1 MSEEGHF
8 TIERLRELQ
17 DKVNALEKKV
27 VQLEEECSLHEKLND
42 ASIDRILAF
51 DENLKIIAWNKTSE
65 LITGIPSE
73 EVIGE
78 HLYTVFP
85 DLKICE
91 KTTDAISNALKGF
104 KSFVPAD
111 KVPYEGGYY
120 ENHYIPL
127 KENDKVTGV
136 LNIKH
141 DVAHRVKYEQELKS
155 LNRALV
161 KKNKELKQKNA
172 EISSFTHITSHD
184 LKEPAR
190 KIYTFSELILSKEGA
205 NLTDTGRKYFK
216 RIQIAAQRMGM
227 LTDDI
232 LTYSQLN
239 AEEEQV
245 QDVDM
250 NHVVAIVKDNLTER
264 IIEKDAVVTCGVL
277 PTVKGYRTMLLQ
289 LFSHLI
295 QNALKFQQSGNRPEV
310 NIHAETVKA
319 TEVKELDLPGEPDYI
334 RFTVSDNGIGFDK
347 KYAGR
352 IFQMFQRLHNA
363 EDYPGTGMGLAL
375 CLKITEI
382 HHGTITAEG
391 TQGKGSKFQIYL
403 PGH

>member
-1 MSEEGHF
+1 MNEEGHS
-8 TIERLRELQ
+8 TERLKELQ
-17 DKVNALEKKV
+17 DKITALEKKV
-27 VQLEEECSLHEKLND
+27 VQLEEECTLHEKLND

-51 DENLKIIAWNKTSE
+51 DENLKIVAWNKTSE

-78 HLYTVFP
+78 HIYTVFP
-85 DLKICE
+85 NLKNCE
-91 KTTDAISNALKGF
+91 KTTEAISKALKGY

-111 KVPYEGGYY
+111 KVQYEGGFY

-127 KENDKVTGV
+127 KENDKISGV

-190 KIYTFSELILSKEGA
+190 KIYTFSELILSKESEH
-205 NLTDTGRKYFK
+205 LTETGRKYFK

-239 AEEEQV
+239 TEEEQV

-250 NHVVAIVKDNLTER
+250 NNVLAIVMDNLTER
-264 IIEKDAVVTCGVL
+264 VVEKDAVVSIPLL

-289 LFSHLI
+289 LFSHLL
-295 QNALKFQQSGNRPEV
+295 QNALKFQQPGKRPEI
-310 NIHAETVKA
+310 NIEAETVKA
-319 TEVKELDLPGEPDYI
+319 SEVKELDVPGELNYI
-334 RFTVSDNGIGFDK
+334 RFTVLDNGIGFDK
-347 KYAGR
+347 KYANK

-363 EDYPGTGMGLAL
+363 EDFPGTGMGLAL
-375 CLKITEI
+375 CLKIAEI
-382 HHGTITAEG
+382 HQGTVTAESI
-391 TQGKGSKFQIYL
+391 QGKGSKFLVYL
-403 PGH
+403 PEH